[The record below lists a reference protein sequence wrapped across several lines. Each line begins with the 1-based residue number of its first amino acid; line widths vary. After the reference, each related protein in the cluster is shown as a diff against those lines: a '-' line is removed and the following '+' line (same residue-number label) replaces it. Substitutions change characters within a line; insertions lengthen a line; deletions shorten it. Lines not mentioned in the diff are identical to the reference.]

1 MAMAPKPKK
10 RLKLPTGEL
19 PKRLSKAAASA
30 NLRSGFEG
38 ARAQQTPSASAAAVG
53 RERDKAKKMV
63 QKSSA
68 VKKTSSPV
76 KITGSATG
84 TKSLTAAQVAKMNKM
99 TSKYKMGN
107 R

>member
-1 MAMAPKPKK
+1 MKPPKPPK
-10 RLKLPTGEL
+10 RKTLPGNAGKIDKALEL
-19 PKRLSKAAASA
+19 P
-30 NLRSGFEG
+30 RSPKSGG
-38 ARAQQTPSASAAAVG
+38 APRTSGGITNPQVQTPY
-53 RERDKAKKMV
+53 REMGGAN
-63 QKSSA
+63 
-68 VKKTSSPV
+68 TPI